1 MESELEQDHSIQA
14 DVRPVS
20 RFLRFLLASIATLVL
35 GGVILG
41 VARATGMLVGV
52 YERWFPAEPG
62 TQLYGVVR
70 ALDRVTEPILRP
82 IRRLLPPVRAGGMAI
97 DLSIIIA
104 ILLLEIVVINIII
117 PAL

>member
-1 MESELEQDHSIQA
+1 MPP
-14 DVRPVS
+14 PV
-20 RFLRFLLASIATLVL
+20 LLPALIASANTSLQRVL
-35 GGVILG
+35 STVVWIFIFALII
-41 VARATGMLVGV
+41 RALLS
-52 YERWFPAEPG
+52 WFPAEPG

-70 ALDRVTEPILRP
+70 ALDRITEPVLRP

-104 ILLLEIVVINIII
+104 ILVLEIVVIQILI